1 VSPYTGVTNFKRPFL
16 AHPVRVDL
24 YIMTSYGRKQ
34 HHRKEDY
41 GGRNEIENDGTFCYL
56 KAV

>member
-41 GGRNEIENDGTFCYL
+41 GGRNEIENDGTF
-56 KAV
+56 